1 MEETQ
6 QEINYCRLVTIQQRA
21 ADASSEDLM
30 KLVSARAP
38 DPEVFET
45 YPPLFLQSEISSN
58 RWDAYHTRMMP
69 STLKNFAAEAAA
81 GVAILRNHSTR
92 EDPIGHSLTGQFIQG
107 SGNGVAR
114 VLSDFFVSTDPET
127 APYAAKLR
135 SGVVRDNSVGFYGGE
150 WMCTLCGKD
159 MEQWMVRDGCMHMP
173 GMLYTVKDETG
184 KPEGEPKMA
193 RAEIENAH
201 LAEYSTVYDGA
212 TPGSMILKAR
222 MLAQEGQ
229 LNERERDLIQVRYR
243 LVLPDAARVFPGA
256 ALTAAPSRPEKNMTP
271 EEEARAAQD
280 NAAAHARMLVTLR
293 GLGMA
298 QDVTDPEAWTRTEL
312 QRLRLIEA
320 DVKTVCEKDE
330 EPKDALTRLRVQAS
344 DGATYREDVIA
355 DALAEGVR
363 ARGDKFDQAKYKPI
377 LERSPLDSIKT
388 MRDDWKAIGDER
400 LSAGRKTA
408 DGPDEEKA
416 PAAPLPAGAY
426 G

>member
-1 MEETQ
+1 MEHEE
-6 QEINYCRLVTIQQRA
+6 QEVNYCRLVTIQQRA

-38 DPEVFET
+38 DPEIFKT

-58 RWDAYHTRMMP
+58 RWDAYQTRMMP

-92 EDPIGHSLTGQFIQG
+92 EDPIGHSLTGQFVQG

-173 GMLYTVKDETG
+173 GMLYTVKDET
-184 KPEGEPKMA
+184 EPKMA

-201 LAEYSTVYDGA
+201 LAEYSCVYDGA
-212 TPGSMILKAR
+212 TPGAMIAKAR

-293 GLGMA
+293 GLGMP
-298 QDVTDPEAWTRTEL
+298 QDTADADAWARTEM

-320 DVKTVCEKDE
+320 DVKTVCAQDE
-330 EPKDALTRLRVQAS
+330 EPKDALARLRAQAA
-344 DGATYREDVIA
+344 DGATYREDLIA
-355 DALAEGVR
+355 SALEEGVR

-400 LSAGRKTA
+400 LAGGRKTG
-408 DGPDEEKA
+408 DGPDEEK
-416 PAAPLPAGAY
+416 PAAPNALPAGAY
-426 G
+426 R